1 MNLESWD
8 RMTNQL
14 NRARVEKMS
23 DETRF
28 FTRRSVADISKPGK
42 PQLGNVRIE
51 FVDSVTL
58 ETQYF
63 TPVYQESGRE
73 QSAEINRAFDRFKQ
87 RCYAVEYW
95 ETLSHETRQ
104 KYRCEYNRMFDETG
118 VDKYCSVKEYTFA
131 KRAEIVG

>member
-1 MNLESWD
+1 M
-8 RMTNQL
+8 
-14 NRARVEKMS
+14 RVEKMS

-28 FTRRSVADISKPGK
+28 FTRRSVADLSKPGK

-51 FVDSVTL
+51 FVDSVTH
-58 ETQYF
+58 ETNYY
-63 TPVYQESGRE
+63 TPAHQETSAE

-104 KYRCEYNRMFDETG
+104 RYRREYNRHFDEVG
-118 VDKYCSVKEYTFA
+118 FDSHGSVIDYAFA